1 MVKLVEGTIYI
12 PGIGKLVLA
21 GTLLYLGAKLIT
33 TIGQAT
39 YDQIVSWMNDKYNS
53 VIDDAVDSID
63 HKKVHILK
71 DKHNWTRL
79 VPGSPRDP
87 NF

>member
-1 MVKLVEGTIYI
+1 MFRCQTDNNYR
-12 PGIGKLVLA
+12 A
-21 GTLLYLGAKLIT
+21 S
-33 TIGQAT
+33 Q

-53 VIDDAVDSID
+53 VIDDGDSID
-63 HKKVHILK
+63 HKKDHILK

-87 NF
+87 NFWGRVKALMKRILKYGEEEPIKKY